1 MDGIILYQSK
11 YGASEIYARWLSE
24 QTGFTCIET
33 KNARISAVLEYDIII
48 LGGGIYASGISG
60 LSFLKNNIDYLK
72 EKKISVFCVGASPY
86 EEEAYNE
93 IVKHNMKDELSNIP
107 CYYCR
112 GIWDIKAM
120 NLIDRS
126 LCTMLKKMVAK
137 KDPKDCKAWERALMQ
152 TNDDRSDWTD
162 QKYLKPILDELKR

>member
-1 MDGIILYQSK
+1 
-11 YGASEIYARWLSE
+11 
-24 QTGFTCIET
+24 
-33 KNARISAVLEYDIII
+33 
-48 LGGGIYASGISG
+48 
-60 LSFLKNNIDYLK
+60 
-72 EKKISVFCVGASPY
+72 
-86 EEEAYNE
+86 
-93 IVKHNMKDELSNIP
+93 MKDELSNIP

-152 TNDDRSDWTD
+152 TNDERSDWTD

>member
-1 MDGIILYQSK
+1 MKQ
-11 YGASEIYARWLSE
+11 
-24 QTGFTCIET
+24 
-33 KNARISAVLEYDIII
+33 
-48 LGGGIYASGISG
+48 
-60 LSFLKNNIDYLK
+60 
-72 EKKISVFCVGASPY
+72 KKLIVFCVGASPY

-120 NLIDRS
+120 NVIDRS

-137 KDPKDCKAWERALMQ
+137 KRF
-152 TNDDRSDWTD
+152 
-162 QKYLKPILDELKR
+162 